1 MPRGR
6 KRAGVD
12 GSRVRDTPTVLLRL
26 PVGITARLRAVA
38 TVRGVTPSRIVLE
51 ALQEFFLELPSE
63 DQRVVGTLARREAER
78 LRERFPDAA
87 E

>member
-6 KRAGVD
+6 KRAGLD

-38 TVRGVTPSRIVLE
+38 TVRGVTPSQIVLE
-51 ALQEFFLELPSE
+51 AL
-63 DQRVVGTLARREAER
+63 
-78 LRERFPDAA
+78 
-87 E
+87 